1 MQNKE
6 KLLEQLKTSTIN
18 FEPKDKETIL
28 NAVEFAEKCH
38 KDQLRASGEE
48 YIIHPISVAL
58 NLINMGAD
66 VEMIIAGILHD
77 VVEDSPVT
85 YEEITKIYGEK
96 VANLVDGVTK
106 ISKLKASNKSEQ
118 NAETIRKMLFAM
130 IKDIRVI
137 IIKFADKLHNMQ
149 TLEYLPKEKIKRI
162 ANETLDIYAPL
173 AGRIGMG
180 VIKNELE
187 NLALKS
193 LKPDIYDI
201 IDDYIVKNEMN
212 IETTLDE
219 ITKVIKCKL
228 GKKEIPFAIKSRP
241 KHYYSIYKKMR
252 KYDKKIDEI
261 FDLFGVRIITDTIDN
276 CYFIFGIVHS
286 IWVPIPGRFK
296 DYISS
301 PKHNGYRSLHTT
313 VLVEK
318 RKAVEIQIRTEEMDK
333 VNEYGV
339 AAHWFY
345 KEDSTP
351 KVEDFDWLKNL
362 MEFNKEGL
370 SWEDYYNAIRDDM
383 LKEEIYIFT
392 PKGDIIELPKGST
405 PLDFAF
411 KIHTDVGYRC
421 KGAKANG
428 NIISLNTELNN
439 GDVVDILTGAKPNV
453 KLSWLAYVK
462 TNHAKRKI
470 KYALSQ
476 INQEPQFTK
485 KKETKEELKEDNKD
499 KNIAIE
505 KKTQIKKVKS
515 PKIAVEINGEKNLLF
530 NFAKCCNPSHKD
542 DIIGFVSRGRG
553 IIIHKADCKSL
564 KNIKDFENRKI
575 EVNWTE

>member
-1 MQNKE
+1 MQDKD
-6 KLLEQLKTSTIN
+6 KLLEQFKNLIVN
-18 FEPKDKETIL
+18 FLPKDKEIIL
-28 NAVEFAEKCH
+28 NAVKFAEKCH
-38 KDQLRASGEE
+38 KGQLRASGEE
-48 YIIHPISVAL
+48 YIIHPISVAVNLL
-58 NLINMGAD
+58 NMRAD
-66 VEMIIAGILHD
+66 VEMIIAGLLHD

-85 YEEITKIYGEK
+85 YEDVAKIYGK
-96 VANLVDGVTK
+96 NVANLVDGVTK
-106 ISKLKASNKSEQ
+106 ISKLKASNKTEQ

-180 VIKNELE
+180 IIKNDLE

-193 LKPDIYDI
+193 LKPDIYNI

-241 KHYYSIYKKMR
+241 KHYYSIYKKMQ

-261 FDLFGVRIITDTIDN
+261 FDLFGIRIITDTIDN
-276 CYFIFGIVHS
+276 CYYIFGIVHS
-286 IWVPIPGRFK
+286 IWMPIPGRFK

-318 RKAVEIQIRTEEMDK
+318 RKAVEIQIRTEDMDE

-345 KEDSTP
+345 KKDSAP
-351 KVEDFDWLKNL
+351 NVEDFDWLKNL
-362 MEFNKEGL
+362 MEFNKENL
-370 SWEDYYNAIRDDM
+370 SWEDYYNAIRDDI

-392 PKGDIIELPKGST
+392 PKGDIVELPKGST

-411 KIHTDVGYRC
+411 KIHTDIGYRC

-428 NIISLNTELNN
+428 AIVSLNTELNN
-439 GDVVDILTGAKPNV
+439 GDIVDILTGNKPNV
-453 KLSWLAYVK
+453 
-462 TNHAKRKI
+462 
-470 KYALSQ
+470 
-476 INQEPQFTK
+476 
-485 KKETKEELKEDNKD
+485 
-499 KNIAIE
+499 
-505 KKTQIKKVKS
+505 
-515 PKIAVEINGEKNLLF
+515 
-530 NFAKCCNPSHKD
+530 
-542 DIIGFVSRGRG
+542 
-553 IIIHKADCKSL
+553 
-564 KNIKDFENRKI
+564 
-575 EVNWTE
+575 

>member
-286 IWVPIPGRFK
+286 IWMPIPGRFK

>member
-6 KLLEQLKTSTIN
+6 KLLEQLKTSIIN

-28 NAVEFAEKCH
+28 NAVKFAEKCH

-58 NLINMGAD
+58 NLINMRAD
-66 VEMIIAGILHD
+66 AEMIIAGILHD

-96 VANLVDGVTK
+96 IANLVDGVTK

-219 ITKVIKCKL
+219 ITKIIKCKL

-286 IWVPIPGRFK
+286 IWMPIPGRFK

-370 SWEDYYNAIRDDM
+370 SWEDYYNAIRDDI

-476 INQEPQFTK
+476 INQESQFAK

-499 KNIAIE
+499 KNITIE

-530 NFAKCCNPSHKD
+530 NFAKCCNPSPKD

-553 IIIHKADCKSL
+553 I
-564 KNIKDFENRKI
+564 
-575 EVNWTE
+575 

>member
-1 MQNKE
+1 MQDKD
-6 KLLEQLKTSTIN
+6 KLLEQFKNLIVN
-18 FEPKDKETIL
+18 FSPKDKEIIL
-28 NAVEFAEKCH
+28 NAVKFAEKCH
-38 KDQLRASGEE
+38 KGQLRASGEE
-48 YIIHPISVAL
+48 YIIHPISVAVNLL
-58 NLINMGAD
+58 NMRAD
-66 VEMIIAGILHD
+66 VEMIIAGLLHD

-85 YEEITKIYGEK
+85 YEDVAKIYGK
-96 VANLVDGVTK
+96 NVANLVDGVTK
-106 ISKLKASNKSEQ
+106 ISKLKASNKTEQ

-180 VIKNELE
+180 IIKNDLE

-193 LKPDIYDI
+193 LKPDIYNI

-241 KHYYSIYKKMR
+241 KHYYSIYKKMQ

-261 FDLFGVRIITDTIDN
+261 FDLFGIRIITDTIDN
-276 CYFIFGIVHS
+276 CYYIFGIVHS
-286 IWVPIPGRFK
+286 IWMPIPGRFK

-318 RKAVEIQIRTEEMDK
+318 RKAVEIQIRTEDMDE

-345 KEDSTP
+345 KKDSAP
-351 KVEDFDWLKNL
+351 NVEDFDWLKNL
-362 MEFNKEGL
+362 MEFNKENL
-370 SWEDYYNAIRDDM
+370 SWEDYYNAIRDDI

-392 PKGDIIELPKGST
+392 PKGDIVELPKGST

-411 KIHTDVGYRC
+411 KIHTDIGYRC

-428 NIISLNTELNN
+428 AIVSLNTELNN
-439 GDVVDILTGAKPNV
+439 GDIVDILTGNKPNV
-453 KLSWLAYVK
+453 KPSWLAYVK

-470 KYALSQ
+470 KYSLSQ
-476 INQEPQFTK
+476 INQESQFTK
-485 KKETKEELKEDNKD
+485 KKDAKEELKEDIKD
-499 KNIAIE
+499 KNIANE
-505 KKTQIKKVKS
+505 RKFQIKKVKS
-515 PKIAVEINGEKNLLF
+515 PKITVEIDGERNLLF
-530 NFAKCCNPSHKD
+530 NFAKCCNPSPKD

>member
-1 MQNKE
+1 MQNIE
-6 KLLEQLKTSTIN
+6 KLLEQFKASIIN
-18 FEPKDKETIL
+18 FEPKDKENIL
-28 NAVEFAEKCH
+28 KAVEFAEKSH
-38 KDQLRASGEE
+38 KGQLRASGEE

-58 NLINMGAD
+58 NLINMRAD

-77 VVEDSPVT
+77 VVEDTSVT
-85 YEEITKIYGEK
+85 KEDLIKAYGENI
-96 VANLVDGVTK
+96 ANLVDGVTK
-106 ISKLKASNKSEQ
+106 ISKLKSSNKLEQ

-149 TLEYLPKEKIKRI
+149 TLEFLPKDKIKRI

-180 VIKNELE
+180 IIKNDLE

-193 LKPDIYDI
+193 LKPDIYNI

-212 IETTLDE
+212 IETTLE
-219 ITKVIKCKL
+219 NITKVIKSKL
-228 GKKEIPFAIKSRP
+228 GKKDIPFSIKSRP
-241 KHYYSIYKKMR
+241 KHYYSIYKKMQ

-261 FDLFGVRIITDTIDN
+261 FDLFGIRIITDTIDN

-286 IWVPIPGRFK
+286 IWMPIPGRFK

-318 RKAVEIQIRTEEMDK
+318 RKAVEIQIRTEEMDE

-345 KEDSTP
+345 KKDSSP
-351 KVEDFDWLKNL
+351 RVEDFDWLKNL
-362 MEFNKEGL
+362 MEFNKENL
-370 SWEDYYNAIRDDM
+370 SWEDYYNAIRDDI

-453 KLSWLAYVK
+453 KPSWLAYVK

-470 KYALSQ
+470 KYSLSQ
-476 INQEPQFTK
+476 INQESQFAK
-485 KKETKEELKEDNKD
+485 KKEVKEELKEENKD
-499 KNIAIE
+499 KNIANE
-505 KKTQIKKVKS
+505 RKNQIKKVKS
-515 PKIAVEINGEKNLLF
+515 PKITVEIDGERNMLF
-530 NFAKCCNPSHKD
+530 NFAKCCNPTPKD

-553 IIIHKADCKSL
+553 IIIHRTDCRSL
-564 KNIKDFENRKI
+564 ANIKDFNNRKI